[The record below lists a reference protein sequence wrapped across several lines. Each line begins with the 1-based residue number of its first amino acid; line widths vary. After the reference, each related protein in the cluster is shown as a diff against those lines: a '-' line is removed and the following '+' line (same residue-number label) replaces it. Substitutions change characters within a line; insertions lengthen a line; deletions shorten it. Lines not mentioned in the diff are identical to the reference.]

1 MTINDLLLNKHYRGN
16 QTELSKDLGVTR
28 NTVRKYMNDDK
39 GEFHFI
45 KNGFTKNPELFT
57 NQTNKAN
64 K

>member
-16 QTELSKDLGVTR
+16 QTELSRDLNVTR

-39 GEFHFI
+39 GEFHHI
-45 KNGFTKNPELFT
+45 KNGFTENPELFT